1 MEKEEFETKLKN
13 GMKAL
18 NIELSQKQTN
28 QFYQYMQLLIE
39 WNQKINLTAI
49 TKPEEIIQKHFIDS
63 AIIIKNLENTKT
75 LIDVGTGAGFP
86 GIPIKI
92 IKPEIEIVLL
102 DSLNKRIKFL
112 EEIIQKLELKNI
124 KAIHARAEEVGR
136 NKEYREAFDAV
147 VSRAVANMTTLSE
160 YTIPLIKVGGKAIYM
175 KSSEIEE
182 ELENAKKAIKILG
195 GKIQKVEEIYLP
207 GTDLKE
213 IALKERNIEEQ
224 SNKTTEIKRKN
235 IIIEKQE
242 KTNNKYPRNSGKI
255 KKEPIQ

>member
-1 MEKEEFETKLKN
+1 MEKEEFGTKLKN
-13 GMKAL
+13 GMEAL
-18 NIELSQKQTN
+18 NIELTQKQTN
-28 QFYQYMQLLIE
+28 QFYQYMQILIE
-39 WNQKINLTAI
+39 WNEKINLTAI

-63 AIIIKNLENTKT
+63 ATIIKNLENTKT

-112 EEIIQKLELKNI
+112 EEIIQKLELKKI
-124 KAIHARAEEVGR
+124 KAIHARAEEIGR
-136 NKEYREAFDAV
+136 NKEYREAFDVV

-160 YTIPLIKVGGKAIYM
+160 YTIPLVKVGGKAIYM

-195 GKIQKVEEIYLP
+195 GKIQKVEEIYIP
-207 GTDLKE
+207 RTD
-213 IALKERNIEEQ
+213 
-224 SNKTTEIKRKN
+224 IKRKN

-242 KTNNKYPRNSGKI
+242 KTNKKYPRNPGKI
-255 KKEPIQ
+255 KKKPLQ